1 MATGRTVPIWPC
13 CVTLTLRPFQVR
25 ISVVATRNAIFPGTD
40 GAAVKRC
47 HRTSQEDCNFSHSP
61 QNAAEAAL
69 VPTALLMADGGS
81 QAAFASQAA
90 ATANVTSDIH
100 SAPWP
105 DSYYTMRLSP
115 SPVTVRAGHRT
126 RITISFQA
134 ATDLYGTP
142 VTLSVRGLPGGVTA
156 SFSPSAAAIG
166 GRSVLTLTAATSS
179 AAGVSEATVTAMTLS
194 SDPIGTSTP
203 LGLTISAS

>member
-1 MATGRTVPIWPC
+1 MFRIHPRT
-13 CVTLTLRPFQVR
+13 LL
-25 ISVVATRNAIFPGTD
+25 
-40 GAAVKRC
+40 K
-47 HRTSQEDCNFSHSP
+47 
-61 QNAAEAAL
+61 AAL
-69 VPTALLMADGGS
+69 VPAALLVAAGGS

-90 ATANVTSDIH
+90 VTAHVTSDIH

-134 ATDLYGTP
+134 AADLYGAP
-142 VTLSVRGLPGGVTA
+142 VALSVSGLPGGVTA
-156 SFSPSAAAIG
+156 SFSPSTAAIG
-166 GRSVLTLTAATSS
+166 GRSVLTLTAAASS
-179 AAGVSEATVTAMTLS
+179 AAGTFEATVTAMTLS